1 MMYMVKKCFAITY
14 LCDKCESMKQKPIWP
29 RLPSAQECAI
39 LLLHLI
45 EVRGGESQPVNRV
58 RLSEL
63 TLRRLWSRTRLSSE
77 FLEEVQEW
85 LSRGGWTLF
94 FAQNTFAA
102 IKTSAVQNWVRVS
115 SKLIAD
121 DLDLV
126 ERGEFDFQKY
136 LHLISNENGIANE
149 D

>member
-1 MMYMVKKCFAITY
+1 
-14 LCDKCESMKQKPIWP
+14 MKQKPIWP
-29 RLPSAQECAI
+29 RLPNAQECAI
-39 LLLHLI
+39 LLLLMI
-45 EVRGGESQPVNRV
+45 EVRGGEQPVSRV

-63 TLRRLWSRTRLSSE
+63 TLKRLWSRNRLSSE
-77 FLEEVQEW
+77 FLEDVQEW

-136 LHLISNENGIANE
+136 LHLISNENGIAN
-149 D
+149 DD

>member
-1 MMYMVKKCFAITY
+1 M
-14 LCDKCESMKQKPIWP
+14 
-29 RLPSAQECAI
+29 
-39 LLLHLI
+39 I
-45 EVRGGESQPVNRV
+45 EVRGGESQPLNRV

-77 FLEEVQEW
+77 FLEEIQEW

-115 SKLIAD
+115 SKLMAD

-126 ERGEFDFQKY
+126 ERGEFDFQQY
-136 LHLISNENGIANE
+136 LHLISNKNGIGN
-149 D
+149 DD

>member
-1 MMYMVKKCFAITY
+1 MIYKMI
-14 LCDKCESMKQKPIWP
+14 MKQKSAIWP
-29 RLPSAQECAI
+29 RLPNALECAI
-39 LLLHLI
+39 LLLHMI
-45 EVRGGESQPVNRV
+45 EMRSEDSQPVNRV

-63 TLRRLWSRTRLSSE
+63 TLRRLWSRNRLSSE

-102 IKTSAVQNWVRVS
+102 IKTSAVQNWGRVS

-136 LHLISNENGIANE
+136 LHLVSNKNGSAN
-149 D
+149 DD

>member
-1 MMYMVKKCFAITY
+1 MHG
-14 LCDKCESMKQKPIWP
+14 EGMKQKPIWP
-29 RLPSAQECAI
+29 RLPNAQECAI
-39 LLLHLI
+39 LLLHMI
-45 EVRGGESQPVNRV
+45 EVRSGDSQPVNRV

-63 TLRRLWSRTRLSSE
+63 TLRRLWSRNRLSSE

-85 LSRGGWTLF
+85 LSRGGWSLF

-126 ERGEFDFQKY
+126 ERGEFNYEKY
-136 LHLISNENGIANE
+136 LHLISNENGIAN
-149 D
+149 DD

>member
-1 MMYMVKKCFAITY
+1 MQ
-14 LCDKCESMKQKPIWP
+14 QKPIWP
-29 RLPSAQECAI
+29 RLPNAQECAI
-39 LLLHLI
+39 LLLHMI
-45 EVRGGESQPVNRV
+45 EVRGGDLQPVNRV

-63 TLRRLWSRTRLSSE
+63 TLRRLWRRNRLGSE

-126 ERGEFDFQKY
+126 ERGEFDFQNY
-136 LHLISNENGIANE
+136 LHLISSDNGVAR
-149 D
+149 DD

>member
-1 MMYMVKKCFAITY
+1 MLYR
-14 LCDKCESMKQKPIWP
+14 LRMKEKSIWP
-29 RLPSAQECAI
+29 RLPNAQECAI
-39 LLLHLI
+39 LLLHMI
-45 EVRGGESQPVNRV
+45 EVRGGDSQPVNRV

-63 TLRRLWSRTRLSSE
+63 TLRRLWSRNRLSSE

-85 LSRGGWTLF
+85 LSRGGWSLF

-102 IKTSAVQNWVRVS
+102 IKTSVVQNWVRVS

-126 ERGEFDFQKY
+126 ERGEFDFEKY
-136 LHLISNENGIANE
+136 LHLISNENGIAN
-149 D
+149 DD

>member
-1 MMYMVKKCFAITY
+1 
-14 LCDKCESMKQKPIWP
+14 MKLKPIWP

-39 LLLHLI
+39 LLLHMI
-45 EVRGGESQPVNRV
+45 EVRGGEQPVNRV

-63 TLRRLWSRTRLSSE
+63 TLRRLWRRNRLGSE

-102 IKTSAVQNWVRVS
+102 IRTSAVQNWVRVS

-126 ERGEFDFQKY
+126 ERGEFDFQNY
-136 LHLISNENGIANE
+136 LHLISSDNSIAN
-149 D
+149 DD

>member
-1 MMYMVKKCFAITY
+1 MI
-14 LCDKCESMKQKPIWP
+14 Q
-29 RLPSAQECAI
+29 
-39 LLLHLI
+39 
-45 EVRGGESQPVNRV
+45 VRGGESQPVNRV

-126 ERGEFDFQKY
+126 ERGQFDFQKY
-136 LHLISNENGIANE
+136 LHLISNDDGIAS
-149 D
+149 DD

>member
-1 MMYMVKKCFAITY
+1 
-14 LCDKCESMKQKPIWP
+14 MKQEPLWP
-29 RLPSAQECAI
+29 RLPNAQECAI

-45 EVRGGESQPVNRV
+45 EVRGGDSQPVNRV

-63 TLRRLWSRTRLSSE
+63 TLKRLWSRNRLSSE

-126 ERGEFDFQKY
+126 ERGELDFQKY
-136 LHLISNENGIANE
+136 LHLISSRTSIAN
-149 D
+149 DD

>member
-1 MMYMVKKCFAITY
+1 
-14 LCDKCESMKQKPIWP
+14 MKQKPVWP

-63 TLRRLWSRTRLSSE
+63 TLRRLWSRNRLSSE
-77 FLEEVQEW
+77 FLEEIQEW

-102 IKTSAVQNWVRVS
+102 IRTSAVQNWVRVS

-136 LHLISNENGIANE
+136 LHLISNENGIAS
-149 D
+149 DD

>member
-1 MMYMVKKCFAITY
+1 
-14 LCDKCESMKQKPIWP
+14 MKHNPVWP
-29 RLPSAQECAI
+29 RLPNAQECAI

-45 EVRGGESQPVNRV
+45 EVRGDSQPVNRV

-63 TLRRLWSRTRLSSE
+63 TLKRLWSRNRLSSE

-85 LSRGGWTLF
+85 LSRGGWSLF

-136 LHLISNENGIANE
+136 LHLISNKTGIAN
-149 D
+149 DD

>member
-1 MMYMVKKCFAITY
+1 
-14 LCDKCESMKQKPIWP
+14 MKQKPFWP
-29 RLPSAQECAI
+29 RLPNAQECAI

-45 EVRGGESQPVNRV
+45 EVRGGDSQPVNRI

-63 TLRRLWSRTRLSSE
+63 TLKRLWSRNRLSSE

-102 IKTSAVQNWVRVS
+102 IKTSAVQNWARVS
-115 SKLIAD
+115 SKLIAE

-126 ERGEFDFQKY
+126 ERGEFDFEKY
-136 LHLISNENGIANE
+136 LHLISNENGITNE

>member
-1 MMYMVKKCFAITY
+1 
-14 LCDKCESMKQKPIWP
+14 MKLKPIWP

-39 LLLHLI
+39 LLLHMI
-45 EVRGGESQPVNRV
+45 EVRGGEQPVNRV

-63 TLRRLWSRTRLSSE
+63 TLRRLWRRNRLGSE

-126 ERGEFDFQKY
+126 ERGEFDFQ
-136 LHLISNENGIANE
+136 
-149 D
+149 

>member
-1 MMYMVKKCFAITY
+1 
-14 LCDKCESMKQKPIWP
+14 MKQKPIWP

-39 LLLHLI
+39 LLLHMI
-45 EVRGGESQPVNRV
+45 EVRGADSQPVNRV

-63 TLRRLWSRTRLSSE
+63 TLKRLWSRNRLSSE

-85 LSRGGWTLF
+85 LSRGGWSLF

-126 ERGEFDFQKY
+126 EKGEFDFQKY
-136 LHLISNENGIANE
+136 QHLISNSTSTGN
-149 D
+149 DD

>member
-1 MMYMVKKCFAITY
+1 MI
-14 LCDKCESMKQKPIWP
+14 QKPVWP

-39 LLLHLI
+39 LLLHMI
-45 EVRGGESQPVNRV
+45 EVRGGEQPVSRV

-63 TLRRLWSRTRLSSE
+63 TLKRLWSRNRLSSE

-102 IKTSAVQNWVRVS
+102 IRTSAVQNWVRVS

-121 DLDLV
+121 DLGLV
-126 ERGEFDFQKY
+126 EKGEFDFQNY
-136 LHLISNENGIANE
+136 LHLISSDNSIAS
-149 D
+149 DD

>member
-1 MMYMVKKCFAITY
+1 MST
-14 LCDKCESMKQKPIWP
+14 MKQTPIWP
-29 RLPSAQECAI
+29 RLPNAQECAI

-45 EVRGGESQPVNRV
+45 ELRGGDLQPLNRV

-63 TLRRLWSRTRLSSE
+63 TLKRLWSRNRLSSE

-85 LSRGGWTLF
+85 LSRGGWSLF

-102 IKTSAVQNWVRVS
+102 IKTSAVKNWVRVS
-115 SKLIAD
+115 SKLITD

-136 LHLISNENGIANE
+136 LHLITNKTGDAS
-149 D
+149 DD

>member
-1 MMYMVKKCFAITY
+1 
-14 LCDKCESMKQKPIWP
+14 MKQKPIWP
-29 RLPSAQECAI
+29 SLPTAQECAVI
-39 LLLHLI
+39 LLYLI
-45 EVRGGESQPVNRV
+45 QARGEGSQPVTRV

-63 TLRRLWSRTRLSSE
+63 TLKRLWSRNRLSSE

-85 LSRGGWTLF
+85 LSHGGWSLF

-121 DLDLV
+121 DLDLI

-136 LHLISNENGIANE
+136 LHLISNKNGNAN
-149 D
+149 DD

>member
-1 MMYMVKKCFAITY
+1 
-14 LCDKCESMKQKPIWP
+14 MKQTRPWP
-29 RLPSAQECAI
+29 RLPNAQECAI
-39 LLLHLI
+39 LLLHMI

-63 TLRRLWSRTRLSSE
+63 TLRRLWSRTRLNSE

-94 FAQNTFAA
+94 FAQSTFAA

-115 SKLIAD
+115 SKRIAD

-126 ERGEFDFQKY
+126 ERGEFEFQNY
-136 LHLISNENGIANE
+136 LHLISSENGVTSN